1 MENKFRVSTPI
12 DISLYNYIKGLG
24 NELYNLN
31 PTYIAQNAYDYCN
44 ELTKEEL
51 DKKLADTVK
60 VYYKLLISRT
70 ATKLIRVK
78 TKESMQNYYAK
89 NLIMLYILVFLQ
101 DHENVFGI
109 TEENRFSV

>member
-1 MENKFRVSTPI
+1 MENKFKLSTPI
-12 DISLYNYIKGLG
+12 AVSLYDYIKGLG
-24 NELYNLN
+24 SELYNLN
-31 PTYIAQNAYDYCN
+31 PTYIAQNAYDYCS